1 MIALRLAALAVLAIA
16 VHGQPAPKDPAPQDI
31 AGWDKIKWGM
41 TIAEARAAYGVDTQP
56 ESHDNWTLLYLNPVK
71 MSGVEMGVQVGARA
85 AAGKITQVRLWSF
98 FGVPGAAPLAGA
110 QDFDTLRTALIQ
122 KYGHPASEDV
132 TRGDT
137 SHLIKTVRWK
147 FPSTSILL
155 MLEQSGVLPNL
166 GNITLDYTAADK

>member
-71 MSGVEMGVQVGARA
+71 IERRRNGCSGGSQGR
-85 AAGKITQVRLWSF
+85 
-98 FGVPGAAPLAGA
+98 PLGRS
-110 QDFDTLRTALIQ
+110 L
-122 KYGHPASEDV
+122 K
-132 TRGDT
+132 
-137 SHLIKTVRWK
+137 
-147 FPSTSILL
+147 
-155 MLEQSGVLPNL
+155 
-166 GNITLDYTAADK
+166 